1 MASAVPRVAQGP
13 APWAGMLLPPGRSS
27 QEGERVQP
35 SSEVADKG
43 TSCSIIGPGSA
54 QGSLLWSRASCGLGG
69 SKAPTSLTLVTHRPG
84 WNNTFH

>member
-1 MASAVPRVAQGP
+1 MASAVPRAAQGP
-13 APWAGMLLPPGRSS
+13 AQWAGMLLPPGRSS

-54 QGSLLWSRASCGLGG
+54 QGSPGL
-69 SKAPTSLTLVTHRPG
+69 
-84 WNNTFH
+84 